1 MRGTSPFHL
10 LPLTSHLLPLT
21 SHSPALNLE
30 LVTIGTELL
39 LGFTLDSNGSEI
51 ARALGEHGVRV
62 VRRTSVADREAD
74 IAAAV
79 AEALSRT
86 GAVVTTGGLGPT
98 RDDITKRAV
107 AELFGAPLLFDEGV
121 WQTVVARFAK
131 LGRVPGASNRVQAE
145 VPRGAT
151 VLPNQWG
158 TAPGIWLEGARGLV
172 VMLPGVPYEMR
183 NLLRHE
189 VVPRLAARAQGTVVR
204 SRVVRTTGMPESA
217 LAERLGDVETAIAPL
232 TLAYLPG
239 EAGVDLRL
247 TAWDLEPA
255 QADDRLRGA
264 ADLLRSRAGDHIYGE
279 GDTDLA
285 AIVLDAARARGIR
298 LAVGESC
305 TGGLLAKRLTD
316 TPGSSDVMAGGV
328 VAYDNAVKTAF
339 LDVPP
344 ELIER
349 HGAVSEEVVGA
360 MALGAA
366 RRFGVDL
373 AAAVTGIAGPSGGT
387 AEKPVGTVWLATA
400 LGGQVE
406 ATRVLLPG
414 PRANIRARSAQAALF
429 LLFRRLQLA

>member
-1 MRGTSPFHL
+1 VRGTLHL
-10 LPLTSHLLPLT
+10 LLASSLSPLTSYLL
-21 SHSPALNLE
+21 SAVNLE

-74 IAAAV
+74 ISAAV
-79 AEALSRT
+79 ADALART

-107 AELFGAPLLFDEGV
+107 AELFGAPLAFDESV
-121 WQTVVARFAK
+121 WHTVVARFAK
-131 LGRVPGASNRVQAE
+131 LGRVPGAANRVQAE
-145 VPRGAT
+145 IPRGAT
-151 VLPNQWG
+151 VLPNRWG

-183 NLLRHE
+183 NLLQHE
-189 VVPRLAARAQGTVVR
+189 VVPRFAAGAQGTVVR
-204 SRVVRTTGMPESA
+204 SRVVRTTGIPESA
-217 LAERLGDVETAIAPL
+217 LAERLGDVETAVAPL

-239 EAGVDLRL
+239 EEGVDLRL
-247 TAWDLEPA
+247 TAWNLGRAEADSRL
-255 QADDRLRGA
+255 QAA
-264 ADLLRSRAGDHIYGE
+264 ADLLRARAGDHVYGE
-279 GDTDLA
+279 GDADLA
-285 AIVLDAARARGIR
+285 AVLLDATRARGVR
-298 LAVGESC
+298 LAVAESC

-316 TPGSSDVMAGGV
+316 TPGSSDILVGGV
-328 VAYDNAVKTAF
+328 VAYDDRVKTAL

-344 ELIER
+344 DMIER
-349 HGAVSEEVVGA
+349 HGAVSEEVVRA
-360 MALGAA
+360 MALGAV
-366 RRFGVDL
+366 RRFGVGL

-400 LGGQVE
+400 LGEEVE

-429 LLFRRLQLA
+429 LLLRRLQPA

>member
-1 MRGTSPFHL
+1 M
-10 LPLTSHLLPLT
+10 
-21 SHSPALNLE
+21 NLE

-51 ARALGEHGVRV
+51 ARVLGEHGVRV
-62 VRRTSVADREAD
+62 VRRTSVPDREAD
-74 IAAAV
+74 ISAAV
-79 AEALSRT
+79 AEALDRT

-98 RDDITKRAV
+98 RDDVTKRAV
-107 AELFGAPLLFDEGV
+107 AELFGAPLRFDEGV
-121 WQTVVARFAK
+121 WETVLARFAK

-151 VLPNQWG
+151 VLPNRWG
-158 TAPGIWLEGARGLV
+158 TAPGIWLAGARGLV

-189 VVPRLAARAQGTVVR
+189 VVPRLAARARGTVVR
-204 SRVVRTTGMPESA
+204 SRVLRTTGIPESA
-217 LAERLGDVETAIAPL
+217 LAERLGDVETTIAPL

-239 EAGVDLRL
+239 EEGVDLRL
-247 TAWDLEPA
+247 TAWDLEPSV
-255 QADDRLRGA
+255 ADDRLRA
-264 ADLLRSRAGDHIYGE
+264 AAGLLRSRAGDRVYGE

-285 AIVLDAARARGIR
+285 AIVLEAARARGLR

-328 VAYDNAVKTAF
+328 VAYDNAVKASF

-344 ELIER
+344 QLIER
-349 HGAVSEEVVGA
+349 HGAVSEEVARA

-400 LGGQVE
+400 LREEVD
-406 ATRVLLPG
+406 ATRILLPG

-429 LLFRRLQLA
+429 LLFRRLQPA